1 MGLTK
6 LSDEQIQTALQDLE
20 GWSVVDG
27 KLHKEF
33 QFSDFNEAFGF
44 MARASM
50 HIEKM
55 NHHPEWFN
63 VYNKL
68 VVDLMTHDA
77 SGITENDTKLAKSQ
91 LSPKLFM
98 ICIISASRSSSASLQ
113 RSRNFPLSVSRIL
126 MPCFFSV

>member
-6 LSDEQIQTALQDLE
+6 LSQEQIKNELKNMP
-20 GWSVVDG
+20 GWTVVES

-33 QFSDFNEAFGF
+33 QFDDFNQAFGF
-44 MARASM
+44 MTRAAM

-68 VVDLMTHDA
+68 IVDLTTHDA
-77 SGITENDTKLAKSQ
+77 GGITENDIKLAKT
-91 LSPKLFM
+91 LN
-98 ICIISASRSSSASLQ
+98 SL
-113 RSRNFPLSVSRIL
+113 I
-126 MPCFFSV
+126 